1 MNTIPEIKP
10 KPPRVPLG
18 FSAPGN
24 PKTADQ
30 IVIAGKEPSK

>member
-1 MNTIPEIKP
+1 MKDVPDLKP
-10 KPPRVPLG
+10 KPMRVPLG

-30 IVIAGKEPSK
+30 IVIAGKEPKK